1 MLLSDWSFDRVEL
14 GYLSGLLDLLVTFIY
29 SFSEQNVA
37 CTSTTATLL

>member
-14 GYLSGLLDLLVTFIY
+14 GLSGLLDPFVALIY

>member
-14 GYLSGLLDLLVTFIY
+14 YLSGLLDPLVAFMY

-37 CTSTTATLL
+37 CTATTATLL

>member
-14 GYLSGLLDLLVTFIY
+14 CYLSGLLDPLVAFMY

-37 CTSTTATLL
+37 CTATTATLL